1 VTISY
6 TVKKGSTAMVALVFA
21 RDPATGA
28 PVEGLSASS
37 AGARC
42 AVARAGAGSATPV
55 TLHAGQVGRYEPG
68 GWSEVD
74 PALVPG
80 VYEFGVP
87 DEAVADGA
95 EEALVVFG
103 FDGAIVGPLH
113 LSLVAYDPQDAER
126 LGMYAIGPEGR
137 IAALRGAFPLVAQR
151 EMDELLARKEPG

>member
-1 VTISY
+1 MTISY
-6 TVKKGSTAMVALVFA
+6 TVKKGSTAVLALVVA
-21 RDPATGA
+21 QDPATGA
-28 PVEGLSASS
+28 PVDGLDAGSP
-37 AGARC
+37 GARC
-42 AVARAGAGSATPV
+42 AVARAGARVATPV
-55 TLHAGQVGRYEPG
+55 TLHAGVAGRHEPG
-68 GWSEVD
+68 GWTEVD

-95 EEALVVFG
+95 DEALIVFG
-103 FDGAIVGPLH
+103 FDGAVVGPLH

-151 EMDELLARKEPG
+151 EMDELLAREEPG